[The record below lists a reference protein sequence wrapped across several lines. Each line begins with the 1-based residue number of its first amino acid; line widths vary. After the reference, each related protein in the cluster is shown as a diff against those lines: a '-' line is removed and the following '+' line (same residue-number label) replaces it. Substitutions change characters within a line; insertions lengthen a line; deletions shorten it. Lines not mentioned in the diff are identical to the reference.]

1 MTLVSSDSIAVL
13 SVLQQHRQPG
23 LESKGTHGS
32 PQAGVG
38 PGVCVGVVLLQPGP
52 HRRQPALLDQRV
64 VQAVSVTRCDIVK
77 GEREAAATDRFLQR
91 VHASQVSPCFFMSS
105 L

>member
-1 MTLVSSDSIAVL
+1 MKLIGSDSIAVL
-13 SVLQQHRQPG
+13 SILQQHRQPG
-23 LESKGTHGS
+23 LESKATHGS
-32 PQAGVG
+32 SQAGVG

-64 VQAVSVTRCDIVK
+64 VQAVSVTRRDIVK
-77 GEREAAATDRFLQR
+77 GEREAAATDRFLQN
-91 VHASQVSPCFFMSS
+91 VHASQVFSCFFMSS